1 MASQRSFLLLAMRL
15 EQEALAA
22 YYDAQSTLGDPLLLS
37 LAARIMA
44 NEGQHLALPRP
55 LAGDPPVPHAFERGV
70 A

>member
-1 MASQRSFLLLAMRL
+1 VATQRGFVRFAMRL

-22 YYDAQSTLGDPLLLS
+22 YYDAQSTLDDPLLLS

-44 NEGQHLALPRP
+44 NEGQHLALLRP